1 MTAQQALARAAQRLE
16 RAVEAPQ
23 LDAEHL
29 MAQALGTS
37 RAQLLARLDVPM
49 TADCL
54 DAFEASIERRMHG
67 EPLAYILGEWEFW
80 SLPLRVNP
88 AVLIPRPETELLVE
102 WALSLLRGKTSPVIA
117 DLGTGSGAI
126 ALALARECAEARV
139 TGVDVSAD
147 ALAVARDN
155 AQRLGLTRAEW
166 LHADF
171 AQALSMLQGYDLIVS
186 NPPYVAAGDPHL
198 HTLTREPALA
208 LVAGADGLDCLRT
221 IIAQAMPALAPQGWL
236 LVEHGY
242 DQGAAARDLFG
253 AAGYAHIETRRDLSG
268 QERAT
273 AGCRA

>member
-1 MTAQQALARAAQRLE
+1 MTPQQALARAAQQLE

-29 MAQALGTS
+29 LAHALGTS
-37 RAQLLARLDVPM
+37 RAQLLARLDASM
-49 TADCL
+49 TAATL
-54 DAFEASIERRMHG
+54 ATFEAAVARRIEG

-80 SLPLRVNP
+80 SLPLYVSP
-88 AVLIPRPETELLVE
+88 AVLIPRPETELLIE
-102 WALSLLRGKTSPVIA
+102 WALPLLRSKAAPLIA

-126 ALALARECAEARV
+126 ALALARECAQARV
-139 TGVDVSAD
+139 TGVELSTD
-147 ALAVARDN
+147 ALAVARGN
-155 AQRLGLTRAEW
+155 AQRLGLAHVEW

-171 AQALSMLQGYDLIVS
+171 AQALSTLRGCDLIVS

-198 HTLTREPALA
+198 QALTREPALA

-242 DQGAAARDLFG
+242 DQGAAVRDLFA
-253 AAGYAHIETRRDLSG
+253 AAGYTRIETRRDLSG